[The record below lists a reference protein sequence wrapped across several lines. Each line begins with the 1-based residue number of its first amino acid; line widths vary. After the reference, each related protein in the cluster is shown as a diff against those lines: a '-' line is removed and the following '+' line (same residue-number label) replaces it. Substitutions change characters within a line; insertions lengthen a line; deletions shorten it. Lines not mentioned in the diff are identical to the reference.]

1 MTNLKD
7 AATDLLFSAILSLRT
22 IDECYAFFEDI
33 CTIAE
38 LKSLTQ
44 RLHVAMM
51 LQQGRTYTEIC
62 DETGVSTATIS
73 RVNRSLE
80 YGADGYKTV
89 LDRLAAAG
97 CIRMTIRR
105 TAGCINRQIVSWSGR
120 RPACGHKKGLTASSM
135 GLIEKIFGTHSDR
148 EIKRLIPLVSQVES
162 LADFICR
169 RCRNTS

>member
-1 MTNLKD
+1 MNDKLKD

-97 CIRMTIRR
+97 LYPDSHPADGKLHQPGKSS
-105 TAGCINRQIVSWSGR
+105 AG
-120 RPACGHKKGLTASSM
+120 PAEGPHA
-135 GLIEKIFGTHSDR
+135 GTRKD
-148 EIKRLIPLVSQVES
+148 
-162 LADFICR
+162 
-169 RCRNTS
+169 

>member
-1 MTNLKD
+1 MNDKLKD
-7 AATDLLFSAILSLRT
+7 AATDLLFSAVLSLRS
-22 IDECYAFFEDI
+22 INECYAFFEDI

-51 LQQGRTYTEIC
+51 LQKGRTYTEIC

-89 LDRLAAAG
+89 LDRLAAAALQPELTG
-97 CIRMTIRR
+97 TKSGPDQVLQD
-105 TAGCINRQIVSWSGR
+105 TRQ
-120 RPACGHKKGLTASSM
+120 KG
-135 GLIEKIFGTHSDR
+135 
-148 EIKRLIPLVSQVES
+148 KRK
-162 LADFICR
+162 D
-169 RCRNTS
+169 